1 MAEHDRLRYVEF
13 CDIYDHE
20 PGDRKWINLDAA
32 TGWPPQVLFG
42 CGGGAG
48 DGTAVVTDALG
59 QTAQAQ
65 LIPCPCC
72 PVPAGPTPPLS
83 VYSASARCDI
93 RTKIPI

>member
-1 MAEHDRLRYVEF
+1 MRPQVGHLKWYHAGAYWPS
-13 CDIYDHE
+13 YDN
-20 PGDRKWINLDAA
+20 R
-32 TGWPPQVLFG
+32 TQVLFG

-48 DGTAVVTDALG
+48 GGTAVVTDALG